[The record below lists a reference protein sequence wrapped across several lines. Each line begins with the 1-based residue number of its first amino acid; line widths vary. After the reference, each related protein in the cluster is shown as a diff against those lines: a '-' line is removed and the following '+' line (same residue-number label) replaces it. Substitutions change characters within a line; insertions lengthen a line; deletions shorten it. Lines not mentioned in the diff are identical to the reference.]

1 MKTRFTLDCAEEFDF
16 TVLAINSHI
25 KAYKLCWNI
34 NNSMQL
40 NFEKKNDH
48 YINEGLWLSRYA
60 YTSDDGVEY
69 DLLANRSK
77 KGYLVPN
84 QKSIN
89 FFLVVKNNYYWEQ
102 DKPDFMSKLRG
113 ISDVLL
119 AFEVEK
125 KKLKYIDR
133 FICND
138 KEN

>member
-1 MKTRFTLDCAEEFDF
+1 MKTRFTLECDEEFDF
-16 TVLAINSHI
+16 IVLAINSHI

-34 NNSMQL
+34 NSSMQL

-48 YINEGLWLSRYA
+48 NIKEDLWFSRYT
-60 YTSDDGVEY
+60 YISDDGIEY

-89 FFLVVKNNYYWEQ
+89 YFLVVKNDYWKQ
-102 DKPDFMSKLRG
+102 DRLDFMIKLR
-113 ISDVLL
+113 SVPDVLL
-119 AFEVEK
+119 AFELDIAS
-125 KKLKYIDR
+125 LKHIDR
-133 FICND
+133 FIFND

>member
-1 MKTRFTLDCAEEFDF
+1 MKTRFILECAEEFDF
-16 TVLAINSHI
+16 AVLAINSHI

-34 NNSMQL
+34 NSSMQL

-48 YINEGLWLSRYA
+48 NIKGGLWFSRYT
-60 YTSDDGVEY
+60 YISDEGIEY

-89 FFLVVKNNYYWEQ
+89 YFLVVKNDYWEQ
-102 DKPDFMSKLRG
+102 EKPDFMSKLRN
-113 ISDVLL
+113 IPDVLL
-119 AFEVEK
+119 AFEIDIAN
-125 KKLKYIDR
+125 LKYIDR
-133 FICND
+133 FIFND

>member
-1 MKTRFTLDCAEEFDF
+1 MKTRFTLECAEEFDF

-48 YINEGLWLSRYA
+48 NIKKDLWFSRYT
-60 YTSDDGVEY
+60 YITDGGIEY

-77 KGYLVPN
+77 GGYLVPN

-89 FFLVVKNNYYWEQ
+89 YFLVVKNDYWMQE
-102 DKPDFMSKLRG
+102 KHDFMSKLR
-113 ISDVLL
+113 SVPDVLL
-119 AFEVEK
+119 AIEIDTVN
-125 KKLKYIDR
+125 LKYIDR
-133 FICND
+133 FIFND